1 MATSLKRVLFFFT
14 IAAIT
19 AGPSTA
25 ADSLLVNPAHP
36 VSQETNDGFIFTVGV
51 GPGIESDYLHS
62 HSTGPTLP
70 INGLHDESSNF
81 ALSSRIG
88 LGASFFGFS
97 LLGENHC
104 NFFTLGHD
112 WFMTMISGIGTD
124 IGIVQRINKSLGMTV
139 GIGGSTWKASYD
151 NEYVEGFGAFAS
163 IRYSPLKVLSL
174 SLDADFG
181 VPTSTG
187 STGTA
192 QIKNYYQYLNVGL
205 KANIQRMP

>member
-1 MATSLKRVLFFFT
+1 MATPLKKVLLFCAMAA
-14 IAAIT
+14 IAAD
-19 AGPSTA
+19 PSSA
-25 ADSLLVNPAHP
+25 ADSLLVNPTHA
-36 VSQETNDGFIFTVGV
+36 VSHENSDGFIFTVGA

-62 HSTGPTLP
+62 NSTVAALP
-70 INGLHDESSNF
+70 INGLHDESPNF

-104 NFFTLGHD
+104 NFFAMGHD
-112 WFMTMISGIGTD
+112 WFLTMINGIGTD
-124 IGIVQRINKSLGMTV
+124 IGIIQKINKSLGMSV
-139 GIGGSTWKASYD
+139 GIGASTWKASYD

-163 IRYSPLKVLSL
+163 IRYSPLKLLSL

-187 STGTA
+187 SAGTA
-192 QIKNYYQYLNVGL
+192 DIKNYYQYLNVGL
-205 KANIQRMP
+205 KANIQKMP